1 MVHALPTILVADD
14 TPSNLE
20 LVNEILGQ
28 EYELIIAINGAEALE
43 LARTGCPDL
52 ILLDV
57 MMPELDGLEVCRRL
71 KAERLT
77 ASIPVI
83 FLTALSDA
91 EALLQGF
98 QAGGSDYVG
107 KPFNPEELQAR
118 VATHLGLKQALD
130 RERTLRM
137 ALEAAL
143 AEVKQLSG
151 LLPICAWCKKIR
163 DDQGEWNQL
172 EEYLSTRSEVD
183 FTHGVCPECAKIF
196 RAKG

>member
-1 MVHALPTILVADD
+1 MAEKLPMILVADD

-28 EYELIIAINGAEALE
+28 EYELIIAVDGAEALA
-43 LARTGCPDL
+43 LARAELPDL

-71 KAERLT
+71 KADPET
-77 ASIPVI
+77 AGIPVI
-83 FLTALSDA
+83 FLTALSDG

-107 KPFNPEELQAR
+107 KPFRPEELQVR
-118 VATHLGLKQALD
+118 VNTHVALKQALD
-130 RERTLRM
+130 RERALRM
-137 ALEAAL
+137 GLEEAMTRI
-143 AEVKQLSG
+143 KKLSG
-151 LLPICAWCKKIR
+151 LLPICSWCKKIR
-163 DDQGEWNQL
+163 DDRGEWNVL

-183 FTHGVCPECAKIF
+183 FTHGVCPDCAASF
-196 RAKG
+196 RSGR